1 VKLRLV
7 DRDAFPAFGK
17 IFSVRKKF
25 SGRLVSIFSRIK
37 KSSGGDDSQ
46 QDSAER
52 AFNKLARTFAA
63 QLETLKRYRG
73 GGEQTM
79 PRGVATARGRRLDG
93 GSSRLDLSARRTSMT
108 TSDRDP
114 GYRASSAGIV
124 PMSAFGGKAD
134 ITRTGVDVCF

>member
-52 AFNKLARTFAA
+52 VSTNSHEPLQHNWRRSSDTGAA
-63 QLETLKRYRG
+63 VSKRCR
-73 GGEQTM
+73 
-79 PRGVATARGRRLDG
+79 AALRRLAVG
-93 GSSRLDLSARRTSMT
+93 VWTAVQVGSIFRRAAL
-108 TSDRDP
+108 R
-114 GYRASSAGIV
+114 
-124 PMSAFGGKAD
+124 
-134 ITRTGVDVCF
+134 

>member
-1 VKLRLV
+1 V
-7 DRDAFPAFGK
+7 
-17 IFSVRKKF
+17 
-25 SGRLVSIFSRIK
+25 GRIP
-37 KSSGGDDSQ
+37 Q

-63 QLETLKRYRG
+63 QLEALKRYRG

-134 ITRTGVDVCF
+134 IDRKCGHVRYWTQSGHGRFKIAAVQTDA